1 MSVPGHVAIIM
12 DGNGRWAEKKLL
24 PHIAGH
30 KKGVDVVPRIVEH
43 AAMRGVRFITLYAF
57 SWENW
62 TRPKK
67 EVSYLMDLFKTA
79 FARELSRMLEKGVR
93 IRFIGRRER
102 LSPELL
108 QQMDSIEKATSQC
121 TTITVCVA
129 LNYGG
134 RAEIID
140 AVRKLVAEGVP
151 VDMIDDTTI
160 GRYLYAPDIPDPDL
174 IIRTSGEQRLSNFLV
189 WQSVYSEMYITQV
202 LWPDFNEDEFD
213 VALDWFV
220 TRQRRFG
227 GRP

>member
-1 MSVPGHVAIIM
+1 VSVPGHVAIIM